1 MVCSLE
7 KQMKQEMRKCRLKY
21 TSISRKV
28 YVKLA
33 ATFNVEEPS
42 LVWNSFSVCSTV
54 VLALSGF
61 LATAQAA
68 YETKFTARS
77 KQVRL
82 GLDKVR
88 PFFITM
94 SRHRPSPFIIFL
106 G

>member
-1 MVCSLE
+1 M
-7 KQMKQEMRKCRLKY
+7 
-21 TSISRKV
+21 
-28 YVKLA
+28 KLA

-68 YETKFTARS
+68 YETKFTARN

-88 PFFITM
+88 LYFNAM
-94 SRHRPSPFIIFL
+94 SRHHPSPFIILL